1 MIICKYCR
9 AQNDDGS
16 VFCKQCGARLSVTE
30 TADMEE
36 KKDNPSYCY
45 SCGEKIGD
53 VKFCPSCG
61 AQIQKSGEQ
70 VFLVK
75 DFTNQRIAA
84 NLFKGVYNSIG
95 GHLTFYND
103 YMNFKSHA
111 INFEQVDVNIKY
123 EEIEKTELINFY
135 LNLVQNGLKVTTKA
149 GAEFKFVVWHRQ
161 EIKAFLDSKKS

>member
-16 VFCKQCGARLSVTE
+16 IFCKQCGARLSATE

-70 VFLVK
+70 PLRGK
-75 DFTNQRIAA
+75 DYTNQRIAA
-84 NLFKGVYNSIG
+84 NLFRSALNSIG
-95 GHLTFYND
+95 GQLTFYND
-103 YMNFKSHA
+103 YMHFKSHA
-111 INFEQVDVNIKY
+111 INFELVDMKIRYN
-123 EEIEKTELINFY
+123 EIAKVELINFY
-135 LNLVQNGLKVTTKA
+135 LNLVTTGLKVTTKT
-149 GAEFKFVVWHRQ
+149 GDEFKFVVWHRQ
-161 EIKAFLDSKKS
+161 EIKDFLDSKKS